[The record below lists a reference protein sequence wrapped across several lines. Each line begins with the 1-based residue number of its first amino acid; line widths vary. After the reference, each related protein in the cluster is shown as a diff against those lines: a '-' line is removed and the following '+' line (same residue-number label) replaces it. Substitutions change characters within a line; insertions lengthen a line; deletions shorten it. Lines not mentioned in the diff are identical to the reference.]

1 MSPTTR
7 RPARSRPAQSPATT
21 PSRRPLVVAGIVVA
35 VVLAALLV
43 ALVAGSRSD
52 DDAETSDT
60 AGGTAATVPD
70 DTPATVAGTPLP
82 ALPENGADP
91 AVGATMPTLSG
102 TALDGEPVT
111 IPADGRP
118 TMIVYLAHWCPHCQ
132 AEVPVVQRWV
142 DDGRLPAGVDL
153 VAVSTAADER
163 RPNHPPAAWLEREG
177 WTARELVDGDDAAAT
192 ASGVSAFPFFV
203 AVDGDGTV
211 VARTSGEL
219 TPQQLD
225 ALAAAVG
232 QSAP

>member
-7 RPARSRPAQSPATT
+7 RPARPRPSRSPAPT

-35 VVLAALLV
+35 VVLAALV
-43 ALVAGSRSD
+43 AALVAGSGSD
-52 DDAETSDT
+52 DDTETSDPS
-60 AGGTAATVPD
+60 GGTPAAVAD

-82 ALPENGADP
+82 ALPDDGPDP
-91 AVGATMPTLSG
+91 AVGAAMPTLSG

-142 DDGRLPAGVDL
+142 DEGRLPDGVDL

-163 RPNHPPAAWLEREG
+163 RPNYPPAAWLEREG
-177 WTARELVDGDDAAAT
+177 WTARVLVDGDDAAAT

-203 AVDGDGTV
+203 AVDGGGTV

-219 TPQQLD
+219 TPEQLD
-225 ALAAAVG
+225 ALAATLAE
-232 QSAP
+232 SAP